1 MIELKYKRKI
11 KVLYYKK
18 YRNEFLK
25 KDYILLIK
33 IYINLNLKKK
43 RKWIWYKL
51 IDYHDKHNINH
62 RLLIVYKIKWNV

>member
-43 RKWIWYKL
+43 RK
-51 IDYHDKHNINH
+51 
-62 RLLIVYKIKWNV
+62 